1 MKVLVRKSVAGAE
14 YWDTKEKRSI
24 FVPKGMEPDF
34 EVTANPKSM
43 IIPESKKVPVTVIDD
58 ANEITGGFIKVDEDE
73 NKDKQKQPDSQEGNE
88 SVDKA
93 EPKKP
98 DDLENKTVKEL
109 RAMAKKEGID
119 IPNAIRTKGDIIN
132 IIESAR

>member
-1 MKVLVRKSVAGAE
+1 MKALVRKSVAGAE

-43 IIPESKKVPVTVIDD
+43 ITPESQKVPATVID
-58 ANEITGGFIKVDEDE
+58 ANEITGGFIQVDED
-73 NKDKQKQPDSQEGNE
+73 KDKQKQRDPEEGIE

-93 EPKKP
+93 EPKQP

-109 RAMAKKEGID
+109 RAMAKKKGID

-132 IIESAR
+132 IIESAK

>member
-34 EVTANPKSM
+34 EVASENPATMITPEGDTKIISVDSSSGKDRTVVAVMKQEEGKVIVESM
-43 IIPESKKVPVTVIDD
+43 DLTESPEQTEPNADLESKTI
-58 ANEITGGFIKVDEDE
+58 
-73 NKDKQKQPDSQEGNE
+73 
-88 SVDKA
+88 
-93 EPKKP
+93 
-98 DDLENKTVKEL
+98 KEL
-109 RAMAKKEGID
+109 RAIAKKEGID

-132 IIESAR
+132 IIESSK

>member
-1 MKVLVRKSVAGAE
+1 MKALVRKSVAGAE

-43 IIPESKKVPVTVIDD
+43 INPESQKVPATVID
-58 ANEITGGFIKVDEDE
+58 ANEITGGFIQVDED
-73 NKDKQKQPDSQEGNE
+73 KDKQKQPDPEEGIE

-93 EPKKP
+93 EPKQP

-119 IPNAIRTKGDIIN
+119 IPNAIRTKWDIIN

>member
-1 MKVLVRKSVAGAE
+1 MKALVRKSVAGAE

-43 IIPESKKVPVTVIDD
+43 INPESQKVPATVID
-58 ANEITGGFIKVDEDE
+58 ANEITGGFIQVDED
-73 NKDKQKQPDSQEGNE
+73 KDKQKQPDPEEGIE

-93 EPKKP
+93 EPKQP

>member
-1 MKVLVRKSVAGAE
+1 MKVLVRKSAAGAE
-14 YWDTKEKRSI
+14 YWDTEEKRSI
-24 FVPKGMEPDF
+24 FLPKGMEPDF

-43 IIPESKKVPVTVIDD
+43 ITPESKKVPVTVIDD
-58 ANEITGGFIKVDEDE
+58 ASEITGGFIQVDE
-73 NKDKQKQPDSQEGNE
+73 DKQKQPDPEEGNE

>member
-1 MKVLVRKSVAGAE
+1 MKALVRKSVAGAE
-14 YWDTKEKRSI
+14 YWDTEEKRTI
-24 FVPKGMEPDF
+24 FVPKGMEPNF

-43 IIPESKKVPVTVIDD
+43 ITPESQVVPATVID
-58 ANEITGGFIKVDEDE
+58 ANEVTRGFIQVDEGE
-73 NKDKQKQPDSQEGNE
+73 EKQPDHKDEHENVG
-88 SVDKA
+88 KA
-93 EPKKP
+93 KGEQP

>member
-43 IIPESKKVPVTVIDD
+43 ITPESQKVPATVIDV
-58 ANEITGGFIKVDEDE
+58 NEITGGFIQVDED
-73 NKDKQKQPDSQEGNE
+73 KDKQKQPDPEEGIE

-93 EPKKP
+93 EPKQP

>member
-43 IIPESKKVPVTVIDD
+43 ITPESKKVPVTVIDD

-73 NKDKQKQPDSQEGNE
+73 NKDKQKQPDSQEENE

>member
-14 YWDTKEKRSI
+14 YWDTEEKRSI
-24 FVPKGMEPDF
+24 FVPKGMKPDF
-34 EVTANPKSM
+34 EETTNPKSM
-43 IIPESKKVPVTVIDD
+43 ITPESQMVPAIVIDD
-58 ANEITGGFIKVDEDE
+58 ANEITGGFIQADED
-73 NKDKQKQPDSQEGNE
+73 KDKQKQADPEEGNE

-98 DDLENKTVKEL
+98 DDLETKTVKEL

>member
-1 MKVLVRKSVAGAE
+1 MKVLVRKSAAGAE
-14 YWDTKEKRSI
+14 YWDTEEKRSI
-24 FVPKGMEPDF
+24 FLPKGMVPDF

-43 IIPESKKVPVTVIDD
+43 ITPESQKVPATVID
-58 ANEITGGFIKVDEDE
+58 ANEITGRFIQADED
-73 NKDKQKQPDSQEGNE
+73 KDKQKQPDPEEGNE
-88 SVDKA
+88 SVDKE
-93 EPKKP
+93 EPKQP